1 MGGKAN
7 EDSLPAMPSWDSAR
21 DRKVLDASHEDDVEM
36 AKLDPQ
42 KAPML
47 AHQAP
52 VPTAGY
58 SDMGP
63 PSAGIPYQQHSA
75 VQVGDLGSPYGQFPP
90 GHGGGYGQGPPTGPQ
105 QYHSSGDPTANHG
118 PPAPQGYSA
127 YAPSSAYGGQET
139 GTVYPSPSPY
149 GNYTPGVLQAGRQ
162 PVNNTFRDV

>member
-1 MGGKAN
+1 VN
-7 EDSLPAMPSWDSAR
+7 EDSLPAMPSWESGR
-21 DRKVLDASHEDDVEM
+21 DRKVLDESHEGDVEM

-52 VPTAGY
+52 APTAGY

-75 VQVGDLGSPYGQFPP
+75 AQGGDLENPYGQVAP
-90 GHGGGYGQGPPTGPQ
+90 GYGGAYGQGSPTGLQ
-105 QYHSSGDPTANHG
+105 QYHSAGDPTAHQR
-118 PPAPQGYSA
+118 PPASQAYSA
-127 YAPSSAYGGQET
+127 YEPSSAYGGQET

-149 GNYTPGVLQAGRQ
+149 GNYTPSVLQAGRQ
-162 PVNNTFRDV
+162 PASNTFGDV